1 MVIIPSG
8 PLTGVKEQ
16 AMGQRRVVVTGMG
29 LISPCGIGVEQS
41 WDALVNGRSGVG
53 PITLF
58 DASALDC
65 RFAGEVK
72 GFDPEATIERREA
85 RRMDRFAQFAVVAA
99 DMALQDS
106 GLIITPENAERVAT
120 IIGSG
125 IGGIRSLEETYKKAL
140 EKGPDRISPFF
151 ILQMIINMAPGYV
164 SMRHGLKGPSW
175 SPNSACSTSAHALGE
190 AMRGIQRGEFDVAVA
205 GGAEA
210 PISLLGVGGFAAMHA
225 LSTRNDNP
233 QAASRPFD
241 KDRDGFVLAEGAGML
256 ILEEYEHARARGARI
271 LAELS
276 GYGAS
281 SDAYHVTSPAPEHE
295 GAQRAMKAA
304 LKDARLSPADIGY
317 LNAHGTSTDIGDLLE
332 VEGIS
337 RVFGDA
343 AKTLALSSTK
353 SMTGHMNGAAG
364 AAEAVIS
371 ILALTRGVL
380 PPTLNLDQQ
389 DPRIPLDCIPHTARE
404 ARVDAVMS
412 NSFGFGGTN
421 VTLVFQ
427 RAPDTR

>member
-1 MVIIPSG
+1 
-8 PLTGVKEQ
+8 
-16 AMGQRRVVVTGMG
+16 MGQRRVVVTGMG
-29 LISPCGIGVEQS
+29 LISPCGTGVEKS
-41 WDALVNGRSGVG
+41 WESLVNGRSGVG

-58 DASALDC
+58 DASQLDC

-72 GFDPEATIERREA
+72 DFNPEAFIERREA

-99 DMALQDS
+99 DMAIADA
-106 GLIITPENAERVAT
+106 GLVITPENAERVAA

-125 IGGIRSLEETYKKAL
+125 IGGISSLEETYKKAL

-164 SMRHGLKGPSW
+164 TMRHGIKGPSW
-175 SPNSACSTSAHALGE
+175 STNSACSTSAHAIGE
-190 AMRGIQRGEFDVAVA
+190 ALRGIQRGEFDAAVA

-210 PISLLGVGGFAAMHA
+210 PISLLGVGGFAAMKA
-225 LSTRNDNP
+225 LSTRNDAP

-241 KDRDGFVLAEGAGML
+241 RDRDGFVLAEGAGIL
-256 ILEEYEHARARGARI
+256 ILEEYEFARARGARI
-271 LAELS
+271 LAELT

-281 SDAYHVTSPAPEHE
+281 SDAHHVTAPAPEHE
-295 GAQRAMKAA
+295 GAQRAMRAA
-304 LKDARLSPADIGY
+304 LKDARLAPADIGY

-332 VEGIS
+332 MEGVA

-343 AKTLALSSTK
+343 AKKLAISSTK

-380 PPTLNLDQQ
+380 PPPSTWTT
-389 DPRIPLDCIPHTARE
+389 RTRASRSTASPTPP
-404 ARVDAVMS
+404 AR
-412 NSFGFGGTN
+412 
-421 VTLVFQ
+421 
-427 RAPDTR
+427 RAWTP